1 METFGYIRVSA
12 KDQNEARQTEKMLA
26 LGVKERYL
34 FTEKQSGKDFE
45 RPVYQTMCKML
56 RDGDLLY
63 IDSIDR
69 LGRNYEAIKE
79 EWRRLT
85 REIGADV
92 VALDMPDLFDSR
104 KFRAQGDVGKLLE
117 DQMLSLLAWVAEQ
130 ERKKI
135 LTRQREGIEIAKREG
150 KYKGRKPVEVPDF
163 PRHYARYLRREVSK
177 AALARELG
185 ISRPTLDKLIKAQQE
200 GYAQASPSLFFPICE
215 GIGVYGGSI
224 DKRASHGF
232 DGVCS

>member
-1 METFGYIRVSA
+1 MEKFGYIRVSA
-12 KDQNEARQTEKMLA
+12 KDQNEARQTEKMLS
-26 LGVKERYL
+26 LGVADRFL
-34 FTEKQSGKDFE
+34 FVDKQSGKDFD
-45 RPVYQTMCKML
+45 RPEYQAMCRML

-69 LGRNYEAIKE
+69 LGRNYEAIKN
-79 EWRRLT
+79 EWRRIT

-135 LTRQREGIEIAKREG
+135 LTRQREGIEIAKRAG

-163 PRHYARYLRREVSK
+163 PRHYARYLRHEVSK

-185 ISRPTLDKLIKAQQE
+185 ISRPTLDKLLKACE
-200 GYAQASPSLFFPICE
+200 EDAVASPS
-215 GIGVYGGSI
+215 
-224 DKRASHGF
+224 
-232 DGVCS
+232 